1 MSTDAIHNY
10 QGNIAEKI
18 LRRIYPQRKKPEWRA
33 EELEGT
39 KKEPNHGQLNKPASP

>member
-1 MSTDAIHNY
+1 M
-10 QGNIAEKI
+10 
-18 LRRIYPQRKKPEWRA
+18 RIYPQRKKPEWRA